1 MRPFSIIC
9 LSLTC
14 IQLGIPG
21 PTEITYERDVAPILQ
36 KRCQSCHRPGEIGP
50 MPLLTFEQA
59 RPWARAIREAV
70 KLRKMP
76 PWFADS
82 QHGVFRNDRALQPSE
97 VDTLVRWVDGGAP
110 RGNAKDAPP
119 LEEFVSGW
127 RIGKPDVVF
136 EMPKEFHVP
145 AEGKVEYQWI
155 MVPTGFT
162 QDKWVQALEVRPG
175 NPEVAHHVVVY
186 AREPSSTYAQNYSR
200 NEFFEYIGE
209 ILKTPKRKGR
219 TMISSLDEP
228 DHLHVWAPGADPV
241 VFEPGTARLI
251 KAGSDIVFQL
261 HYATRGKPGK
271 DRSRIGLLFAK
282 EPVKQRVK
290 TVGITNNAKIL
301 IPPGES
307 NYKVRARV
315 EVIRPV
321 RVMALMPHMHFRG
334 KSFRY
339 SVRYPTGE
347 FEVLLNVPQYRFHW
361 QTTYYLA
368 QPKVL
373 PVGTVVTL
381 DAVFDNSANNPDNPD
396 PQATVKQGLQ
406 SWEEMMAGIVEVAFD
421 PAVDVL
427 DFFKDAP
434 PEISSR

>member
-1 MRPFSIIC
+1 
-9 LSLTC
+9 
-14 IQLGIPG
+14 
-21 PTEITYERDVAPILQ
+21 
-36 KRCQSCHRPGEIGP
+36 
-50 MPLLTFEQA
+50 MPLLTFEQT
-59 RPWARAIREAV
+59 RPWARAIRESV

-76 PWFADS
+76 PWFADP

-110 RGNAKDAPP
+110 RGDVKDAPP
-119 LEEFVSGW
+119 QQEFVSGW

-162 QDKWVQALEVRPG
+162 EDKWVQALEVRPG
-175 NPEVAHHVVVY
+175 NREVAHHVVVY
-186 AREPSSTYAQNYSR
+186 SREPGSTYAQNYSR

-228 DHLHVWAPGADPV
+228 DHLQVWAPGADPV
-241 VFEPGTARLI
+241 VFETGTARLI

-261 HYATRGKPGK
+261 HYATRGKPGN
-271 DRSRIGLLFAK
+271 DRSRVGLVFAK

-290 TVGITNNAKIL
+290 TVAITNSARIL

-347 FEVLLNVPQYRFHW
+347 SEVLLNVPQYRFHW

-434 PEISSR
+434 LEISSR